1 MAKKNTD
8 DLKVEV
14 WNNSMGRVSFILDEK
29 KYLWDKSGGKKIVA
43 LEVLKE
49 LVNITGGYTLLN
61 EELLIKDTSIRE
73 ELGLPVSQGQMLDG
87 KGITEL
93 LSKSSGEIEA
103 VLSDSNSAVLEKV
116 AAEAI
121 KLKISDLDKMD
132 VIEKYSG
139 VDVLTAVKE
148 LKEEGK

>member
-1 MAKKNTD
+1 MARKNTGEI
-8 DLKVEV
+8 KVDV
-14 WNNSMGRVSFILDEK
+14 WNNSMGRVSFVLDDK
-29 KYLWDKSGGKKIVA
+29 KYLWDKVGAKKSVD

-61 EELLIKDTSIRE
+61 EELLIKESAIRE
-73 ELGLPVSQGQMLDG
+73 ELGLPVSPGQVLDA

-93 LSKSSGEIEA
+93 LTKSSVEIEA
-103 VLSDSNSAVLEKV
+103 VLSDSNSAILEKV

-121 KLKISDLDKMD
+121 KQKISDLDKMD

-139 VDVLTAVKE
+139 VDVLSAIKE
-148 LKEEGK
+148 LKEDAK

>member
-1 MAKKNTD
+1 
-8 DLKVEV
+8 
-14 WNNSMGRVSFILDEK
+14 MGRVSFVLDDK
-29 KYLWDKSGGKKIVA
+29 KYLWDKVGAKKSVD

-61 EELLIKDTSIRE
+61 EELLIKESAIRE
-73 ELGLPVSQGQMLDG
+73 ELGLPVSPGQVLDA

-93 LSKSSGEIEA
+93 LTKSSVEIEA
-103 VLSDSNSAVLEKV
+103 VLSDSNSAILEKV

-121 KLKISDLDKMD
+121 KQKISDLDKMD

-139 VDVLTAVKE
+139 VDVLSAIKE
-148 LKEEGK
+148 LKEDAK